1 MAQGRARRT
10 WELQKEGASPRRVTR
25 AGGIPGDEILA
36 RVLTP
41 GPPVLLLESVWHIQ
55 MEETR
60 GDLEWPK
67 WSWEIYSTCS
77 WSQIEPSFQEF
88 SKTKAI

>member
-1 MAQGRARRT
+1 MTNKKESSQNSQIIKDSKSYHRAGRALT
-10 WELQKEGASPRRVTR
+10 GANIAAS
-25 AGGIPGDEILA
+25 
-36 RVLTP
+36 LTP

-55 MEETR
+55 METR
-60 GDLEWPK
+60 GDLERPK

-77 WSQIEPSFQEF
+77 WSQIEPSFKEF